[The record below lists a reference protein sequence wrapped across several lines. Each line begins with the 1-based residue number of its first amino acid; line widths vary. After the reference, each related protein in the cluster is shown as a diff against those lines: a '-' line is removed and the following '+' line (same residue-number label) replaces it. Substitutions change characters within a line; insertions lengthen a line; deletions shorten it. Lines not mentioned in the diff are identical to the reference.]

1 MTANAA
7 RQSRDRST
15 GSPAEG
21 SFRRAVPMA
30 GTGDGP
36 RPDPTTFAPS
46 ARGDGERRGDR
57 RAAANR
63 RSTDGRRAGERRAT
77 TNRTAADDPTQ

>member
-7 RQSRDRST
+7 RRPRDRSARAS
-15 GSPAEG
+15 GEG

-36 RPDPTTFAPS
+36 RPDPTTFAPT
-46 ARGDGERRGDR
+46 ARADGERRADRRPTGDR
-57 RAAANR
+57 RA
-63 RSTDGRRAGERRAT
+63 DGRLAT
-77 TNRTAADDPTQ
+77 SNRTAADDTTQ